1 MKFSIASACQKGLS
15 HEHNDDF
22 VYFNEDLNLSIVCD
36 GVSANGHGGTAAEIC
51 ASEIAS
57 FLYENSQ
64 LLSELDSEQESGQR
78 GIIDLLQNAAYRAS
92 EKLVS
97 AARGKASLRGMATTM
112 SMLLI
117 SGNKAFLG
125 HVGDSRIYLCRQG
138 RFHQLTRDHTI
149 GNDLL
154 EKGFISAEE
163 LERHPFRNALSKSF
177 TTSAAVSIDTLMFDI
192 LTGDRIILCSDG
204 FYETAQ
210 KDRDLW
216 ADVLIDNTRVA
227 CEKLIDNTM
236 ALEPADDVSLIL
248 IQAHE
253 SDKAQPPRI
262 STDEFNLKAA
272 MLQKVFLFQDLELKE
287 VLKVM
292 ERVAILETKA
302 NESIIEEGS
311 RATTLYVLLS
321 GGVAVS
327 KAGKHVATLH
337 AGNHFGEMSLF
348 EQQKRSASVRSSMDS
363 RLLVMSKE
371 DFTSLLK
378 EDPQLGLK
386 LMWRVAEELSHRLAA
401 SAR

>member
-177 TTSAAVSIDTLMFDI
+177 LLAYAQGLGLDMDQFEQCVEDRLKQTIVA
-192 LTGDRIILCSDG
+192 GDVQAGREAGVDSTPTIFLDG
-204 FYETAQ
+204 
-210 KDRDLW
+210 
-216 ADVLIDNTRVA
+216 
-227 CEKLIDNTM
+227 
-236 ALEPADDVSLIL
+236 
-248 IQAHE
+248 
-253 SDKAQPPRI
+253 
-262 STDEFNLKAA
+262 
-272 MLQKVFLFQDLELKE
+272 
-287 VLKVM
+287 
-292 ERVAILETKA
+292 ERV
-302 NESIIEEGS
+302 S
-311 RATTLYVLLS
+311 YV
-321 GGVAVS
+321 
-327 KAGKHVATLH
+327 T
-337 AGNHFGEMSLF
+337 F
-348 EQQKRSASVRSSMDS
+348 EQFEA
-363 RLLVMSKE
+363 
-371 DFTSLLK
+371 
-378 EDPQLGLK
+378 
-386 LMWRVAEELSHRLAA
+386 ALS
-401 SAR
+401 